1 MTKIKQWVVAAFL
14 VAVGAGL
21 GASVDPTANAQVAP
35 LSAGADVLLTFPVL
49 EQRGWFVHAYQG
61 RVRACSVDGASVGEA
76 RTAPK
81 CSNWSE

>member
-21 GASVDPTANAQVAP
+21 GASVDPTVNAQVAP
-35 LSAGADVLLTFPVL
+35 MSAGADVLLTFPVL